1 MKDNLEG
8 HRTVMDCEDKFESNG
23 VTKHKKGNPAWQKG
37 MASPNAGGRPAVIR
51 DLREAAQ
58 GYSEEALSVLAGV
71 MRDTNTPPAAKVAAA
86 RELLDRGFGKA
97 VQALDVNS
105 KVDMGATAAAVLMDL
120 ANRGKASKAAEL
132 ARADTIETAYRDVTP
147 GNRLS

>member
-1 MKDNLEG
+1 
-8 HRTVMDCEDKFESNG
+8 MDCEDKFESKG
-23 VTKHKKGNPAWQKG
+23 ETKTRKKGNPAWQKG

-58 GYSEEALSVLAGV
+58 GYSAEALETLASV
-71 MRDTNTPPAAKVAAA
+71 MRDQASPPAAKVAAA

-97 VQALDVNS
+97 VQAVDVNS

-120 ANRGKASKAAEL
+120 ANRAKTAKAAEL
-132 ARADTIETAYRDVTP
+132 VRAEAISIDYKDVTLKNLP
-147 GNRLS
+147 S